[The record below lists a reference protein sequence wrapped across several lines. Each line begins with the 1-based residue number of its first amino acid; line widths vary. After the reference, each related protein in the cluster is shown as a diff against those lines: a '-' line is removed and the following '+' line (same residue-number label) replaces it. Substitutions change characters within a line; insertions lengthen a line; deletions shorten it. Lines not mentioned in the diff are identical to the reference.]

1 MPGTSVTVVVLDH
14 PNLRYIGDR
23 RMQCK
28 DIPDAAVCEAIRQTP
43 GTGAPMAAPWRM
55 RWEVQAALEACIGP
69 IPEKLFLAKIRRLV
83 AKGLV
88 GGCDCG
94 CRGDYHLIEECGG
107 DTAVCGYC
115 P

>member
-1 MPGTSVTVVVLDH
+1 MTTTIERPTIRHVG
-14 PNLRYIGDR
+14 GR

-28 DIPDAAVCEAIRQTP
+28 DIPDAAVCDAIRDTP
-43 GTGAPMAAPWRM
+43 GTGEPAAAPWRM
-55 RWEVQAALEACIGP
+55 RWDVQAALEATTGP
-69 IPEKLFLAKIRRLV
+69 IPERLFLAKMRRMV

-94 CRGDYHLIEECGG
+94 CRGDYHLTEECGRN
-107 DTAVCGYC
+107 TAVCGYC